1 MKGIS
6 DSKRPV
12 IVCPPLKTSLNKV
25 LGQLKGSDFRWAY
38 LGENAARAIA
48 LERHLKGTGQ
58 RMEIAAELQR
68 VAQSLRQPY
77 IDYIGKL
84 SLQNNSLLWW
94 VGTLSEKNPWISKTF
109 LYACYVRLC
118 QNLLESGDPEAIV
131 LIGESKALREC
142 LVTNLSRSSKGE
154 IIQLESLTHNIIN
167 ELRYVLGIALYKGYF
182 VVNGIYRLL
191 LAKYYRLNR
200 IPYDKLRA
208 GKGLV
213 LIHTWVDQRSF
224 DAEGKYQETFFG
236 DLAHHLRKKGE
247 NVTII
252 PYVLRTVPY
261 LQIIRKLAKSGE
273 SFLVPESFWGIA
285 DILRV
290 FWKTMSRLPRRRVYP
305 GFEGID
311 ISEVIYDD
319 VKRDWAGIRLAL
331 SLLHYET
338 VKHWRSAQIPIDTF
352 IYTYENHVWE
362 KAYCMAFREFYPST
376 KLIAYQH
383 ASVPNMLLNYFFARA
398 EAPILPFPDKVITN
412 GKYIEKLFTESG
424 YDPKKVVCGGA
435 IRYKNATKK
444 SKAAAKKDTKHP
456 VILVTPSIDRNET
469 IELIWK
475 VLAAFGHTN
484 KYKVVL
490 KLHPVVPYHQIAKY
504 FGALPANFILSDK
517 PVIDLLEE
525 SHVLIYTSSATS
537 IEALSA
543 GVPVLHVESDFIID
557 RDNLSDFPASIRQSA
572 KNGDGIVAKTKEIL
586 EKDKKVLSEQRIM
599 WEDMVNEIFGPV
611 DESVFDLFS

>member
-261 LQIIRKLAKSGE
+261 LQIIRKLARSGE
-273 SFLVPESFWGIA
+273 SFLVPESFW
-285 DILRV
+285 
-290 FWKTMSRLPRRRVYP
+290 
-305 GFEGID
+305 E
-311 ISEVIYDD
+311 
-319 VKRDWAGIRLAL
+319 
-331 SLLHYET
+331 
-338 VKHWRSAQIPIDTF
+338 
-352 IYTYENHVWE
+352 
-362 KAYCMAFREFYPST
+362 
-376 KLIAYQH
+376 
-383 ASVPNMLLNYFFARA
+383 
-398 EAPILPFPDKVITN
+398 
-412 GKYIEKLFTESG
+412 
-424 YDPKKVVCGGA
+424 
-435 IRYKNATKK
+435 
-444 SKAAAKKDTKHP
+444 
-456 VILVTPSIDRNET
+456 
-469 IELIWK
+469 
-475 VLAAFGHTN
+475 
-484 KYKVVL
+484 
-490 KLHPVVPYHQIAKY
+490 
-504 FGALPANFILSDK
+504 
-517 PVIDLLEE
+517 
-525 SHVLIYTSSATS
+525 
-537 IEALSA
+537 
-543 GVPVLHVESDFIID
+543 
-557 RDNLSDFPASIRQSA
+557 
-572 KNGDGIVAKTKEIL
+572 
-586 EKDKKVLSEQRIM
+586 
-599 WEDMVNEIFGPV
+599 
-611 DESVFDLFS
+611 